1 MSRANAKPL
10 CQCVDTGIIER
21 GFVDE
26 AHCPFNCSKRSFPG
40 RRERR
45 GLGPAAQTR
54 SIPGGLGGR
63 G

>member
-10 CQCVDTGIIER
+10 RQRIDTGIIER

-26 AHCPFNCSKRSFPG
+26 AHCPFNCSKRSFPS

-45 GLGPAAQTR
+45 SFGPAAQTR
-54 SIPGGLGGR
+54 SIPGGLSGG